1 MHTVKRAIVMA
12 AGTGKRMR
20 PLTLHTPKPLVRV
33 GGVRMIDTILHGLW
47 QNGIHEIYVVVGYLE
62 EQFRD
67 LPQEYPGLQL
77 ISNKYYDSCKRRC
90 PLQSRGIPSQ
100 SLQHPSNCVRQGR
113 VLRQGQRI
121 RLSRLRYS
129 LHPVR

>member
-1 MHTVKRAIVMA
+1 MHTVRRAIVMA

-33 GGVRMIDTILHGLW
+33 GQVRMIDTILHGLW

-77 ISNKYYDSCKRRC
+77 INNKYYDSCNNI
-90 PLQSRGIPSQ
+90 S
-100 SLQHPSNCVRQGR
+100 SLYVNFYSN
-113 VLRQGQRI
+113 
-121 RLSRLRYS
+121 
-129 LHPVR
+129 

>member
-1 MHTVKRAIVMA
+1 MHTVKKAIVMA

-67 LPQEYPGLQL
+67 Q
-77 ISNKYYDSCKRRC
+77 
-90 PLQSRGIPSQ
+90 
-100 SLQHPSNCVRQGR
+100 
-113 VLRQGQRI
+113 VL
-121 RLSRLRYS
+121 
-129 LHPVR
+129 